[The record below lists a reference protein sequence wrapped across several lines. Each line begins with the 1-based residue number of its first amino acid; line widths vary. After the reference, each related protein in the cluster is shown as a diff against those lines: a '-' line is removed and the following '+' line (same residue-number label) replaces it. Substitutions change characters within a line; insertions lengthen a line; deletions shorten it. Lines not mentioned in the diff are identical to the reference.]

1 MAFQA
6 ELPTYIEFL
15 TECFH
20 VIEPHCDHVNFL
32 DESKKMSSQKPN
44 NTVPKLYHG
53 VINEVIDSV
62 RDSFLDEGIDEG
74 RV

>member
-1 MAFQA
+1 
-6 ELPTYIEFL
+6 
-15 TECFH
+15 
-20 VIEPHCDHVNFL
+20 
-32 DESKKMSSQKPN
+32 MSSQKPN

-74 RV
+74 ARFDYFLFQIF